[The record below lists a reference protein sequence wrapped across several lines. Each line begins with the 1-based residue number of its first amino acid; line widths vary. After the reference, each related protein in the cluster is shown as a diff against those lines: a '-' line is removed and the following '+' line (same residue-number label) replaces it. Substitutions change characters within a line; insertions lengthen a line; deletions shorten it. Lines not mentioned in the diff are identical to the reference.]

1 MPEPMFLLALALVL
15 DAALGD
21 MDWLFRHI
29 PHPVVLI
36 GWLISVLDRKL
47 NRRGE
52 AAKLVRGA
60 IVVVIVVSVSAGCG
74 WAVHYF
80 AETVPHGWLAELALA
95 GVLLA
100 QRGLYV
106 HVRDVAVALAQGGV
120 VAGRVA
126 VGKIVGRNASTLDEP
141 GISRAAIETLAENFA
156 DGVVAP
162 VFWYGLF
169 GLPGMCAY
177 KAINTLD
184 SMIGY
189 KSPQYRSF
197 GMVAARLDDV
207 ANWIPARLSGGL
219 IVLAAAFAP
228 ACRPTRALRVFWRDS
243 GNHDSP
249 NAGWPE
255 AAMAG
260 ALGLAL
266 GGPRD
271 YPGGVT
277 KSQWIGDGDGHL
289 SAKADDIRRALVVFT
304 VACVLNGLVVAYL
317 ALFSF

>member
-21 MDWLFRHI
+21 MEWLFRHI

-36 GWLISVLDRKL
+36 GWLISLLDRKL

-106 HVRDVAVALAQGGV
+106 HVRDVAVDLAQGGV

-228 ACRPTRALRVFWRDS
+228 ACRPTRALRVFCRDA

-277 KSQWIGDGDGHL
+277 KSQWIGDGDGHR
-289 SAKADDIRRALVVFT
+289 SAKADDIRRALAVFT
-304 VACVLNGLVVAYL
+304 VACLLNGLVVAYL
-317 ALFSF
+317 ALLSF